1 MTYTSEAAQSQSL
14 TPESALDLEAVQLQ
28 LWGSEAKSRVDSVER
43 QIAKQT
49 AETLREWNAPAVSI
63 TAALLLPLL
72 SRERRHWPRTGFSDD
87 ALELAQRLADRRA
100 SLVPGQARGG
110 ASAAWHYSNLSR
122 MYREAYLEWPQLA
135 FTLLLLAHHNAL
147 LLHGP
152 NFTDDE
158 ARLTQRVFAPFAE
171 MLGLWSLYRPWL
183 ERSYKTLFVQEYADM
198 QELMGP
204 PDAYTEEE
212 FQRIFAPKENK
223 DSDSSHKKT
232 NLVDKAA
239 AFLNIKS
246 KLQEQFALKKL
257 EAEVILIQNLTGL
270 ALRRV
275 RENEAREDVARR
287 LGIRII
293 CDSTDDCY
301 TALGILHSLGRPISL
316 GSVLHFQDHI
326 ASPQPNGYRA
336 LEAAI
341 TYSGYTEA
349 GGGSI
354 VIECRILTREM
365 LRTNDFGVVVARGDA
380 DALTAPE
387 TAWWYQ
393 IPKLNAQLSRRLR
406 LNPID
411 DSILTKYL
419 STHDHGADSNPI
431 YVFTPR
437 GEILLLPQG
446 STALDFAY
454 RIHTEMGH
462 HALRIDVNGE
472 SVPHGYPLRN
482 GDIVRIHY
490 DPDYAGPDI
499 SWLNL
504 VATQSARTSIKRK
517 LAARARAAHEG
528 RAYVEATLLRALNN
542 FQSQKKFNLNVTT
555 ARLESFLRERAT
567 AYGYSDVTKL
577 YDQLKDDPDG
587 EKDPDSK
594 NELAQRLVGD
604 LVSSELT
611 ASITEADGEPLSYVL
626 DYMKICQTC
635 LPVPGDPIV
644 GCEIVSS
651 SGMKKL
657 NIHVAGQR
665 CVTTVTQERILK
677 LAWSDELNID
687 KNELLVFTLTC
698 VDRPRLLYEVL
709 DAVHQTEEAYLYK
722 VEATT
727 FTDQQAVISLVVKA
741 DNYNRFGEI
750 QNRLGN
756 VAGVHKTA
764 TVPPSPAQRMM
775 LVADPL
781 RRQLPRELPP
791 PLPNPYTSEEVYTRD
806 IFFDRQELLDSILS
820 WLKEPPP
827 YQPMILHGQRRVGKT
842 SLVMYLIH
850 EFLPAHRLTHAV
862 LVDFQEL
869 SEFAPKNIAGLIVR
883 SVFRDRQ
890 QSIPTQNDGEEPME
904 WLSRA
909 LDKAREFYPNLLIVI
924 DEFNVIIDVER
935 KSKAQSPVY
944 KNLRGVM
951 RKQRSIKWLIV
962 VQDTHFYDPER
973 FGDAGVLFQKAR
985 RPRVE
990 HLDRNWS
997 RRLILEPARKCGVVP
1012 EDEEAIIDEVLNLTA
1027 GNPLLIH
1034 LICRELVERARRQG
1048 RGVFTMAD
1056 LEAARDVL
1064 LHDGESWFFH
1074 FMQNLTG
1081 VREIVM
1087 AAVTEII
1094 RNEGQAYE
1102 SDVIKLVRKKATEIT
1117 PKTVQQTLES
1127 LAQEG
1132 LILVQRQDKEGPLC
1146 ISIHIGLF
1154 KRFLFRLDRMDI
1166 NKSVA
1171 KWRSSLRP
1179 AAKRKLLQKKND
1191 QARPVG

>member
-1 MTYTSEAAQSQSL
+1 MIYTSTFAESLSL
-14 TPESALDLEAVQLQ
+14 TAETYPDLEALQLQ
-28 LWGSEAKSRVDSVER
+28 LWGPETKSRVDNVER
-43 QIAKQT
+43 QIAKQA
-49 AETLREWNAPAVSI
+49 AEKLKEWKAPAVSV

-72 SRERRHWPRTGFSDD
+72 SRERRHWPRTGFSDE

-100 SLVPGQARGG
+100 FLVPGEARGG

-122 MYREAYLEWPQLA
+122 MYREAYLDWPQLS
-135 FTLLLLAHHNAL
+135 FTLLLLAHHDAL

-152 NFTDDE
+152 TFSEDD

-171 MLGLWSLYRPWL
+171 MLGMWSLYRTWL
-183 ERSYKTLFVQEYADM
+183 ELSYKTLFVKEYEDM

-204 PDAYTEEE
+204 TDAYKEEKFE
-212 FQRIFAPKENK
+212 EILKPKPNK
-223 DSDSSHKKT
+223 DSASSHKKT
-232 NLVDKAA
+232 NLIDKAS
-239 AFLNIKS
+239 AFLNIKE
-246 KLQEQFALKKL
+246 KLEEKFALKKL
-257 EAEVILIQNLTGL
+257 EAEVRLIENLTGL

-287 LGIRII
+287 LGMRIL
-293 CDSTDDCY
+293 CESSDDCY
-301 TALGILHSLGRPISL
+301 SALGILHSLGRPISL

-341 TYSGYTEA
+341 TYSGYKAA

-354 VIECRILTREM
+354 VIECRILTHEM
-365 LRTNDFGVVVARGDA
+365 HRMNNYGVVVARYDA
-380 DALTAPE
+380 DAPTAPDN
-387 TAWWYQ
+387 AWWNQ
-393 IPKLNAQLSRRLR
+393 IPKLNAQLSRMLR
-406 LNPID
+406 LNTID

-419 STHDHGADSNPI
+419 STHDHGAESNPI

-472 SVPHGYPLRN
+472 SVPHGYPLRK

-490 DPDYAGPDI
+490 DPDYAGPDF

-528 RAYVEATLLRALNN
+528 RAYVEAALLRALNN

-587 EKDPDSK
+587 ERDPDIK

-611 ASITEADGEPLSYVL
+611 ASITDADGEPLYYVL

-698 VDRPRLLYEVL
+698 DDRPRLLYEVL

-764 TVPPSPAQRMM
+764 TVPPSPAQRMT

-806 IFFDRQELLDSILS
+806 IFFDRRELLDSIMS

-842 SLVMYLIH
+842 SLVMHLIH
-850 EFLPAHRLTHAV
+850 EFLPAHRLAHAV

-869 SEFAPKNIAGLIVR
+869 SAFAPQNIAGLIVR
-883 SVFRDRQ
+883 SVFRDRR
-890 QSIPTQNDGEEPME
+890 QSIPPQEDGEEPME

-909 LDKAREFYPNLLIVI
+909 LDKAREIYPDLLIII
-924 DEFNVIIDVER
+924 DEFNVIIDVEL
-935 KSKAQSPVY
+935 KSNSQSPVY

-951 RKQRSIKWLIV
+951 RNQRSINWLIV

-973 FGDAGVLFQKAR
+973 FGGAGVLFQNAR
-985 RPRVE
+985 RPSVE

-997 RRLILEPARKCGVVP
+997 QRLILEPARRCGVVP

-1081 VREIVM
+1081 TREIVM

-1094 RNEGQAYE
+1094 RNEGQANE
-1102 SDVIKLVRKKATEIT
+1102 SEVIELVREKLPEIT
-1117 PKTVQQTLES
+1117 VKTVQQTVVS

-1132 LILVQRQDKEGPLC
+1132 LILVQRQDKEGPLG

-1154 KRFLFRLDRMDI
+1154 KKFLFRLDRMDI
-1166 NKSVA
+1166 DKSVA
-1171 KWRSSLRP
+1171 KWRSSRR
-1179 AAKRKLLQKKND
+1179 AATKRKLQKKND